1 MAENDTSTI
10 LIFTRGWRG
19 DRMARWLE
27 AALFS
32 LEEVGMRVQIRAWQ
46 LPFFFLSSFFLPFS
60 FLLFILTADPFSFA
74 RFLRKRI
81 SSTTIGQSPILNII
95 LRDRSYTNSKD
106 NRNYKQKW
114 LHCLPE
120 KCQAAAGGGGGG
132 GGAKPKAYPP
142 DAALPNRQTKKIRK
156 KKKKEKRGEGRG
168 ERKSL

>member
-1 MAENDTSTI
+1 MA
-10 LIFTRGWRG
+10 
-19 DRMARWLE
+19 DRMAQWLG

-32 LEEVGMRVQIRAWQ
+32 LEEVGMRLQIPAWQ

-106 NRNYKQKW
+106 NRNYKQK
-114 LHCLPE
+114 
-120 KCQAAAGGGGGG
+120 
-132 GGAKPKAYPP
+132 
-142 DAALPNRQTKKIRK
+142 
-156 KKKKEKRGEGRG
+156 
-168 ERKSL
+168 

>member
-1 MAENDTSTI
+1 MAENDTSRI

-46 LPFFFLSSFFLPFS
+46 LPFFLPFS

-120 KCQAAAGGGGGG
+120 KCQAAARGGGG

-142 DAALPNRQTKKIRK
+142 DAAPPNRQTKKIRK
-156 KKKKEKRGEGRG
+156 KQKKKNVGRG
-168 ERKSL
+168 KGKEKVYNN

>member
-1 MAENDTSTI
+1 MAENDTSRI

-46 LPFFFLSSFFLPFS
+46 LPFFLPFS

-81 SSTTIGQSPILNII
+81 SSTTIGQSPILNVI

-120 KCQAAAGGGGGG
+120 KCQAAAGGGGEGER
-132 GGAKPKAYPP
+132 
-142 DAALPNRQTKKIRK
+142 NRRPTPLMRLSQTARQRKSERK
-156 KKKKEKRGEGRG
+156 KKKKNVGRGEGK
-168 ERKSL
+168 EKVYNN